1 MSCYPIVRLSSAVL
15 IIWLSCIHL
24 AFSDTR
30 QVLLIYDERLD
41 LPGLSM
47 MDASFVRKLT
57 DNSKY
62 SIDVYRETLDLS
74 RFGTNDNYLPFM
86 RDYLRTKYAHK
97 KVDVVVAMLGPSLN
111 FLLNSGETIFPGTP
125 IVFCG
130 IDRREFGNRSLPPHV
145 TGILLKREFAP
156 TLELALKLHPETKN
170 VVVVGGSSKFDKQLV
185 EDAKNEFEGYQNQ
198 LKFNYMTNLPL
209 KELLTKLSQ
218 LPPQTVVLYTTMFQ
232 DGAGVPFIPH
242 KVIEQISAA
251 SNAPVYGFVDQYLG
265 RGIVGGRLYS
275 LNSQGEEVAKI
286 TLKILD
292 GTSTA
297 NLPLFEYGA
306 SETLLDWRQMKRW
319 NLNQSQLPAGST
331 IRFRQPSLWN
341 QYKHYIIG
349 AIGIIALQS
358 FMIGRLIMQRSRR
371 RKIEA
376 QLRESE
382 SRFRTLADTAPVMIW
397 MSGVDKLTTWCN
409 QRLLN
414 FVGHTLEQT
423 NFGWRQNIHPDDF
436 QRCNSI
442 YQTSFNERRPYTKEF
457 RIKRHDGQY
466 RWVLDS
472 GIPLF
477 SPQHEFAG
485 FIGSW
490 IDITERID
498 AELENLRHR
507 EELAHITR
515 VRSMGEFSVSVA
527 HELKQPLTAILS
539 NAEAAELF
547 LNNDPP
553 AIHEVKDILSDIR
566 KDDLRARDIIQKMRS
581 FLEYHE
587 VVRKPLDLN
596 HVVEEILR
604 LMNAEAMT
612 RRIAMSFEPERNLP
626 PIPGDRVHLQQVVMN
641 LVLNGFDAMA
651 TLPETARQLRVRTGN
666 SSKGSVIIA
675 VSDSGP
681 GIPTDQIP
689 KLFEPFFTT
698 KRDGLGMGLCISR
711 TIMEAHDGVLWVENN
726 PDFGATFY
734 AELPAN

>member
-1 MSCYPIVRLSSAVL
+1 MSCYSIVRLSSAVL
-15 IIWLSCIHL
+15 IIWLSCIHP

-74 RFGTNDNYLPFM
+74 RFGTDDNYLPFI

-97 KVDVVVAMLGPSLN
+97 KVDVIVAMLGPSLN
-111 FLLNSGETIFPGTP
+111 FLLNSGETIFPATP

-130 IDRREFGNRSLPPHV
+130 IDRREFGTRSLPPHV

-156 TLELALKLHPETKN
+156 TLELALKLHPQTKN

-185 EDAKNEFEGYQNQ
+185 ADAKNEFEGYQNQ

-218 LPPQTVVLYTTMFQ
+218 LPPQTIVLYTTMFQ
-232 DGAGVPFIPH
+232 DGAGVPLIPH
-242 KVIEQISAA
+242 KVIEQISTA

-275 LNSQGEEVAKI
+275 LNSQGEEVAKV

-297 NLPLFEYGA
+297 NLPLVEYGA
-306 SETLLDWRQMKRW
+306 SETLFDWRQMKRW
-319 NLNQSQLPAGST
+319 NLSQNQLPAGST

-341 QYKHYIIG
+341 QYKNYILG

-358 FMIGRLIMQRSRR
+358 FIIGRLIMQRSHR

-382 SRFRTLADTAPVMIW
+382 SRFRTMADAAPVMIW
-397 MSGVDKLTTWCN
+397 MSGVDKQTTWCN
-409 QRLLN
+409 QRLIEFL
-414 FVGHTLEQT
+414 GHPLDQAIT
-423 NFGWRQNIHPDDF
+423 FGWRQNIHPDDF
-436 QRCNSI
+436 QRCDII

-472 GIPLF
+472 GIPF
-477 SPQHEFAG
+477 YGPQEEFIG
-485 FIGSW
+485 YIGSW
-490 IDITERID
+490 IDITERRN
-498 AELENLRHR
+498 AELESQRHR
-507 EELAHITR
+507 EELAHVTR
-515 VRSMGEFSVSVA
+515 IRTMGEFSS
-527 HELKQPLTAILS
+527 PL
-539 NAEAAELF
+539 
-547 LNNDPP
+547 
-553 AIHEVKDILSDIR
+553 
-566 KDDLRARDIIQKMRS
+566 
-581 FLEYHE
+581 
-587 VVRKPLDLN
+587 
-596 HVVEEILR
+596 
-604 LMNAEAMT
+604 LM
-612 RRIAMSFEPERNLP
+612 S
-626 PIPGDRVHLQQVVMN
+626 
-641 LVLNGFDAMA
+641 
-651 TLPETARQLRVRTGN
+651 
-666 SSKGSVIIA
+666 
-675 VSDSGP
+675 
-681 GIPTDQIP
+681 
-689 KLFEPFFTT
+689 
-698 KRDGLGMGLCISR
+698 
-711 TIMEAHDGVLWVENN
+711 
-726 PDFGATFY
+726 
-734 AELPAN
+734 